1 MRQPLGEEVATT
13 TANRVNGRA
22 PMREKPIP
30 SEMVFDHNR
39 VFLFECE
46 NRFRLITDE
55 KVVTCFAYMS
65 AASCF

>member
-1 MRQPLGEEVATT
+1 
-13 TANRVNGRA
+13 
-22 PMREKPIP
+22 MREKPIP